1 MSKRRGS
8 ANKMNGA
15 AASSRDTGLTLFDTT
30 TCETSEPS
38 RALSTQDTSTC
49 SAEVSPA
56 RTCRTRGTVLASRAN
71 EAVCGESLRESFA
84 NFDRESSSWKT
95 SQRSLLGG
103 WTSFSENWP
112 RSGMMLSGRVFE
124 LPTLGLPTDETDSSS
139 SHGGQQWNT
148 PTVEDA
154 GRNGSPEWAKRWAD
168 GETIP
173 ETQQRLRT
181 QALWPTPKVQDE
193 KHTTISP
200 SEAARNTPTLATAA
214 MLSQRSEC
222 PTPGSLNPE
231 WVGQLMGFPAG
242 WTSPITDGP
251 SAQEN
256 SKGSGKRL
264 ASRRSG
270 TNDDND

>member
-30 TCETSEPS
+30 MCETSEPS

-49 SAEVSPA
+49 SAEDSPA
-56 RTCRTRGTVLASRAN
+56 RTCHTRGTVLALRAN
-71 EAVCGESLRESFA
+71 EAVCGESSRESFA

-112 RSGMMLSGRVFE
+112 RSGMMRSGRAFE
-124 LPTLGLPTDETDSSS
+124 LPTLERRTDETDSSS
-139 SHGGQQWNT
+139 SRGWWMTPSVMDSFPFSETSQERVRRQKQVMLVHQVNDSVAVRVGGHS
-148 PTVEDA
+148 
-154 GRNGSPEWAKRWAD
+154 G
-168 GETIP
+168 
-173 ETQQRLRT
+173 
-181 QALWPTPKVQDE
+181 
-193 KHTTISP
+193 
-200 SEAARNTPTLATAA
+200 
-214 MLSQRSEC
+214 M
-222 PTPGSLNPE
+222 NPDWE
-231 WVGQLMGFPAG
+231 GQLMGFPAG